1 VNEESSMNRLL
12 AVLLAT
18 LALLAGCAPA
28 RTNPAP
34 TPVLTPPP
42 AEAVDPAENPG
53 SLYDPGRSD
62 FLFSDNRA
70 RRVGDIVQVN
80 IVETSKAKS
89 KADTT
94 ADKTTSLDL
103 GVSSLM
109 GKNDSRLWPVGSA
122 LGWKIH
128 PSSTAQVKAS
138 STSNFSSSGETKR
151 ENYVTA
157 TLAARVVNVL
167 PGGVMQ
173 IEGAREVKV
182 NNENQILV
190 VRGLIRAKDV
200 QPDNSIDSTS
210 IADARIEYYGQG
222 VLADK
227 QKPGWLTR
235 LLDNL
240 WPF

>member
-1 VNEESSMNRLL
+1 MNRKLYIFL
-12 AVLLAT
+12 VACS
-18 LALLAGCAPA
+18 LLAGCAPA

-34 TPVLTPPP
+34 SPVLTPPP
-42 AEAVDPAENPG
+42 AEAVSADENPG
-53 SLYDPGRSD
+53 SLYDPAQGE

-80 IVETSKAKS
+80 IVETSKGKT
-89 KADTT
+89 KAETT
-94 ADKTTSLDL
+94 SDKTSSLNL
-103 GVSSLM
+103 GVTSML
-109 GKNDSRLWPVGSA
+109 GKNDSRLWP
-122 LGWKIH
+122 LGPSLGYKIH
-128 PSSTAQVKAS
+128 PGSTAQVDAS
-138 STSNFSSSGETKR
+138 SSSKFSGTGETKR
-151 ENYVTA
+151 ESNVTA

-190 VRGLIRAKDV
+190 VRGLIRTKDV
-200 QPDNSIDSTS
+200 QPDNSILSSS
-210 IADARIEYYGQG
+210 IADAHIEYYGQG
-222 VLADK
+222 VLGDK

-235 LLDNL
+235 LLDNV

>member
-1 VNEESSMNRLL
+1 MNRDPLLLL
-12 AVLLAT
+12 AALC
-18 LALLAGCAPA
+18 LLAGCAPVK
-28 RTNPAP
+28 TNPAP

-42 AEAVDPAENPG
+42 AQAAPADENPG
-53 SLYDPGRSD
+53 SLYDPGQGE

-80 IVETSKAKS
+80 IVETSKAKT

-94 ADKTTSLDL
+94 SGKTSSLNL
-103 GVSSLM
+103 GVTSMM

-128 PSSTAQVKAS
+128 PSSTAQVEAS

-157 TLAARVVNVL
+157 TLAARVVSVL

-200 QPDNSIDSTS
+200 QPDNSVDSTF
-210 IADARIEYYGQG
+210 IADAHIEYYGQG